1 MNETANANQM
11 DALLLPYLGAEDE
24 AESQTL
30 LTELVRTEADPV
42 ILGIIGRKL
51 QVSLNGDR
59 QTRAA
64 QDAEDVR
71 SEVLLQVLSLVGGLK
86 TDKETAAIANF
97 RSYVAVMAHN
107 ACHEFLRRKYP
118 ERWRLKNRL
127 RYLLTHQPGF
137 ALWENEQDEWLCGLK
152 EWQGKKNWQRGE
164 RRLADLR
171 DDTSAAAER
180 LGLPGRNVQLMNP
193 AELVAA
199 LFKHVGRPVE
209 FDELVSTVAALQS
222 IRSPSVDAGYDDNE
236 ETDDAYEGLVDAGSD
251 IAGELEQRRY
261 VEKLWREIC
270 ELPLR
275 QRAALLLNL
284 RDDKGGDVIALF
296 PMLGVA
302 SLQQIASMLE
312 LPAED
317 FAALWHDLPLD
328 DAAIAERLGLK
339 RQQVINLRK
348 SARERLARRMREF

>member
-1 MNETANANQM
+1 M
-11 DALLLPYLGAEDE
+11 DALLLPYLKAEDE
-24 AESQTL
+24 AESQEL

-42 ILGIIGRKL
+42 ILGVVGRKL

-59 QTRAA
+59 RTRAA

-71 SEVLLQVLSLVGGLK
+71 SEVLLQVVSLVGALK
-86 TDKETAAIANF
+86 TEKEAAAIANS
-97 RSYVAVMAHN
+97 RSYVAVIAHN

-127 RYLLTHQPGF
+127 RYLLTHQPEF
-137 ALWENEQDEWLCGLK
+137 ALWESEQEEWLCGLK
-152 EWQGKKNWQRGE
+152 QWHGKINLQRGAGS
-164 RRLADLR
+164 LAGLR
-171 DDTSAAAER
+171 DDTSAAER
-180 LGLPGRNVQLMNP
+180 LGLSGRNLQLMNP
-193 AELVAA
+193 VELVGAI
-199 LFKHVGRPVE
+199 FKHTSMPVE
-209 FDELVSTVAALQS
+209 FDELVSLVAALQN
-222 IRSPSVDAGYDDNE
+222 IRSSPVESGSDNE
-236 ETDDAYEGLVDAGSD
+236 ETEDAYEGIVDAGSD

-284 RDDKGGDVIALF
+284 RDDSGGDVIALF
-296 PMLGVA
+296 PLLGVA
-302 SLQQIASMLE
+302 SLRQIAAVLE

-328 DAAIAERLGLK
+328 DVTIAGRLGLK